1 MTTEASRRHP
11 ARPIVC
17 VGAVIVES
25 GRVVMVRRGQPPLMG
40 EWSLPGGAVELGE
53 TLEAA
58 VARETLEE
66 TGLIVQIGP
75 LIQVLERIHH
85 DPDGRIEYHYVIVD
99 YLCRASGGTLAY
111 ASDAADARWVDEA
124 ELAALRPSPEV
135 SEVVARALALAA
147 GD

>member
-1 MTTEASRRHP
+1 MTVDASRRHP
-11 ARPIVC
+11 ARPILC
-17 VGAVIVES
+17 VGAVIVDS

-40 EWSLPGGAVELGE
+40 AWSVPGGVVELGE

-58 VARETLEE
+58 VAREALEE
-66 TGLIVQIGP
+66 TGLAVEIGP
-75 LIQVLERIHH
+75 VLKVLERIHH
-85 DPDGRIEYHYVIVD
+85 DLDGRIEYHYVIVD
-99 YLCRASGGTLAY
+99 YLCRASGGTLAC
-111 ASDAADARWVDEA
+111 ASDAADAKWVDET